1 MKAIVNTQYGAPE
14 VFQLKEVEKP
24 QPKDNE
30 VLVRIRATAVNSGD
44 WRLRKADPYAVRFFF
59 GLRKPRITILGG
71 VFSGEVEAVGKNVT
85 LFKPGA
91 NIFGST
97 DMRFGAYAQ
106 YKCLTENSAMA
117 LKPNELSHEE
127 AAVIP
132 FGASTALHFLKKVN
146 IKAGQNVLIYG
157 ASGSVGT
164 AAVQLAKYYGANV
177 TAVCSTANLEMV
189 NSIGADKVIDYTKTD
204 FTKSTERYDVIMCTT
219 NKLSFSQSIKSLHKK
234 GTLILSDAGISEM
247 LKGVWTS
254 ITGSQKVLTGVISQD
269 AGTIKFLKELIDTGK
284 LKAVIDRTYSL
295 EQMTEAHAYVELGH
309 KKGNVAIT
317 VN

>member
-59 GLRKPRITILGG
+59 GLKKPRITILGG

-106 YKCLTENSAMA
+106 YKCLPENSAMA
-117 LKPNELSHEE
+117 LKPNVLSHEE

-254 ITGSQKVLTGVISQD
+254 ITSSQKVLTGVIRQD
-269 AGTIKFLKELIDTGK
+269 AGTIQFLKELIDTGK